1 MDIGDIMK
9 MQSMKAVSK
18 SNADSYPGDLIPQQ
32 PQPSVDGMAPKEGPG
47 FDGMVGGNIKLDAG
61 GGFKLPGNGVDEV
74 YRAFFAGSDTFDMG
88 LFDNLGP
95 GKLAACG
102 LSELAPQRDSNF
114 KVPDISKELNVAEGL
129 GVIGR
134 QQGG

>member
-1 MDIGDIMK
+1 
-9 MQSMKAVSK
+9 MKAVSK
-18 SNADSYPGDLIPQQ
+18 SNADSYPGDLMPQQ
-32 PQPSVDGMAPKEGPG
+32 PQPSVDGMAPIEGPG
-47 FDGMVGGNIKLDAG
+47 FYGMVGGNIKLDAG
-61 GGFKLPGNGVDEV
+61 GGFQLPGKGVNEV
-74 YRAFFAGSDTFDMG
+74 YHAFFAGSDTFDMG

-114 KVPDISKELNVAEGL
+114 KVPDIGKELNVAEGL